1 MVGDVSDRAAAVVSH
16 PWRTECHRS
25 ESNLSHF
32 VRGLDDDVRERL
44 RVRAARNGRSMEAE
58 IRDILTTAV
67 SDAESSADLFSTLL
81 ERFSGAEGVELPI
94 PSRTSPARAADL
106 SE

>member
-1 MVGDVSDRAAAVVSH
+1 MADIS
-16 PWRTECHRS
+16 
-25 ESNLSHF
+25 

-58 IRDILTTAV
+58 IGEILTTAV

-81 ERFSGAEGVELPI
+81 ERFGGAGSVELPI
-94 PSRTSPARAADL
+94 PPRTSPARSVDF